1 MFSNNDFS
9 NLVEKNLRGTKGY
22 FDPNREKP
30 QRGRPNHFCP
40 AFMENLCGH
49 HSAHIKCNV
58 YVLRQT
64 RSISISEIR
73 AKTAFKLRIN
83 NDSYY

>member
-49 HSAHIKCNV
+49 LLSAHQMQCMCIATDEKYLN
-58 YVLRQT
+58 
-64 RSISISEIR
+64 
-73 AKTAFKLRIN
+73 F
-83 NDSYY
+83 